1 MLLGHNDAYTQDV
14 KMQVIV
20 AFNHFGEGLV
30 QLMPRC
36 RCRHGYFHVVN
47 NDYTHWEIYAIGGSA
62 NPSINSQ
69 VNRFFAPHNL
79 FQKKV
84 TKPKDSTEGNWRLV
98 GDLILNGAFFI
109 ASGVG
114 ASSNY
119 AKASS
124 MEARPSSIVG
134 SITTNSGVLTCT
146 PISNY

>member
-1 MLLGHNDAYTQDV
+1 MGN
-14 KMQVIV
+14 
-20 AFNHFGEGLV
+20 V
-30 QLMPRC
+30 Q
-36 RCRHGYFHVVN
+36 
-47 NDYTHWEIYAIGGSA
+47 
-62 NPSINSQ
+62 
-69 VNRFFAPHNL
+69 
-79 FQKKV
+79 V
-84 TKPKDSTEGNWRLV
+84 TKPKDSTEGNWRSV

-146 PISNY
+146 PVINY